1 LFFGSRF
8 IIFYFVCS
16 FLVLLAAPTI
26 FLTAY
31 GLVYLFITF
40 VCDLCFYIYFV
51 LELFVGSILDNSLT
65 SATLVVGT
73 PIMEGTPLVEATPFL
88 TDANLP
94 LWNEKAG
101 KFVDCV

>member
-1 LFFGSRF
+1 VFFGSRF
-8 IIFYFVCS
+8 IFHFVCS

-26 FLTAY
+26 FLTVY
-31 GLVYLFITF
+31 GLVYLSIKF
-40 VCDLCFYIYFV
+40 VCDLCFYIYFI

-65 SATLVVGT
+65 KATLVVGT

-101 KFVDCV
+101 TFVGCV